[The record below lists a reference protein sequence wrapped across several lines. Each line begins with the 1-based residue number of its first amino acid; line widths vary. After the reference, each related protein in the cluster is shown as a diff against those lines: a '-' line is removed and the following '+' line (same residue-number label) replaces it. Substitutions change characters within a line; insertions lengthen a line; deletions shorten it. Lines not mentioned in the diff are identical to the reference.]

1 MMKTIQFAAGFF
13 MSVFLTLAVPAFAQY
28 DVLLKGGHVID
39 PKNGIDGIMDVAI
52 AAGRI
57 SAVAPEINPS
67 QAKKA
72 IDVRGLYV
80 TPGVVDIHTH
90 LFATTGI
97 PNAWAGD
104 KSVLPDGFSFRSGVT
119 TMVDAGSAGW
129 RNFEQFRQTVID
141 RVKTRVF
148 AFVNIVGLGMVSNFV
163 EQDVK
168 EMNPE
173 QVARIAA
180 KHKDVVVGVKTA
192 HYEGRDWASV
202 DRAVEAGRLANL
214 PVMVD
219 FGFFMAERPFWQL
232 VSQRLRPG
240 DISTHMYRSGVPW
253 IDGNGRLLDYLLQAR
268 ARGVKFDLGHGGGSL
283 VFRNAVPAIQQK
295 FYPDS
300 ISTDLH
306 TDSMNGAMMDF
317 PTVMSKMLAMG
328 MTMAEIVLRSTW
340 MPAEVIHHP
349 ELGHLSVDSP
359 ADVAVWEIAK
369 GEFGYADTS
378 GGKLEGTERVH
389 CEMTLKDGAIVWDW
403 NARGAVDYRTLGPS
417 YGLRD
422 GADYVIVPK

>member
-1 MMKTIQFAAGFF
+1 MNTILPASGFLVFA
-13 MSVFLTLAVPAFAQY
+13 FLALAVPALAQNE
-28 DVLLKGGHVID
+28 VLLKGGHVID
-39 PKNGIDGIMDVAI
+39 PKNRIDGIMDVAI
-52 AAGRI
+52 AAGKI
-57 SAVAPEINPS
+57 TAVAPDIIPD
-67 QAKKA
+67 QAQKV

-80 TPGVVDIHTH
+80 TPGIVDIHTH

-141 RVKTRVF
+141 RVKTRVL

-163 EQDVK
+163 EQEVK

-192 HYEGRDWASV
+192 HYEGRDWTAV
-202 DRAVEAGRLANL
+202 DRAVEAGKLANV

-219 FGFFMAERPFWQL
+219 FGFFMAERPYWQL
-232 VSQRLRPG
+232 VAQRLRPG
-240 DISTHMYRSGVPW
+240 DITTHIYRSGVPW
-253 IDGNGRLLDYLLQAR
+253 IDENGKLLDYLRQAR
-268 ARGVKFDLGHGGGSL
+268 ARSVRFDLGHGGGSF

-306 TDSMNGAMMDF
+306 TGSMNGAMMDF
-317 PTVMSKMLAMG
+317 PTVMSKMLVMG
-328 MTMAEIVLRSTW
+328 MPMAEIVLRSTW

-349 ELGHLSVDSP
+349 ELGHLSVGSA
-359 ADVAVWEIAK
+359 ADVAVWRIAE

-378 GGKLEGTERVH
+378 GGKIEGKQRIN

-422 GADYVIVPK
+422 GADYVIVP

>member
-1 MMKTIQFAAGFF
+1 MNTILPASGFL
-13 MSVFLTLAVPAFAQY
+13 MGVFLALAVPALAQY
-28 DVLLKGGHVID
+28 DLLLKGGHVID
-39 PKNGIDGIMDVAI
+39 PKDRIDGIMDVAI
-52 AAGRI
+52 AAGKI
-57 SAVAPEINPS
+57 TAVAPDINPS
-67 QAKKA
+67 QAHRV

-80 TPGVVDIHTH
+80 TPGIVDIHTH

-97 PNAWAGD
+97 PNGWAGD

-141 RVKTRVF
+141 RVKTRVL

-163 EQDVK
+163 EQEVK

-173 QVARIAA
+173 QAARIAA
-180 KHKDVVVGVKTA
+180 KHKDVVVGIKTA
-192 HYEGRDWASV
+192 HYEGRDWAAV
-202 DRAVEAGRLANL
+202 DRAVEAGKLANV

-219 FGFFMAERPFWQL
+219 FGFFMAERPYWQL
-232 VSQRLRPG
+232 VAQRLRPG
-240 DISTHMYRSGVPW
+240 DITTHIYRSGVPW
-253 IDGNGRLLDYLLQAR
+253 IDENGKLLDYLRQAR
-268 ARGVKFDLGHGGGSL
+268 ARGVKFDLGHGGGSF
-283 VFRNAVPAIQQK
+283 VFRNAVPAVQQK

-306 TDSMNGAMMDF
+306 ADSMNGAMMDF
-317 PTVMSKMLAMG
+317 PTVMSKMLVLG
-328 MTMAEIVLRSTW
+328 MPMAEIVLRSTS
-340 MPAEVIHHP
+340 MPAEVIRRP
-349 ELGHLSVDSP
+349 ELGHLSVGSA
-359 ADVAVWEIAK
+359 ADVAVWRIAE

-378 GGKLEGTERVH
+378 GGRIEGRQRIN
-389 CEMTLKDGAIVWDW
+389 CEMTFKDGAIVWDW

>member
-1 MMKTIQFAAGFF
+1 MTITLGTSGFLVFALLSFA
-13 MSVFLTLAVPAFAQY
+13 LPALAQY
-28 DVLLKGGHVID
+28 DLLLKGGHVLD
-39 PKNGIDGIMDVAI
+39 PKNGIDGAMDVAI
-52 AAGRI
+52 TAGKI
-57 SAVAPEINPS
+57 MAVAPEIDAG
-67 QAKKA
+67 QARKVV
-72 IDVRGLYV
+72 DVRGLYV

-104 KSVLPDGFSFRSGVT
+104 NSVLPDGFSFRSGVT

-141 RVKTRVF
+141 RAKTRVL

-180 KHKDVVVGVKTA
+180 KHKDIVVGVKTA
-192 HYEGRDWASV
+192 HYEGHDWAAV
-202 DRAVEAGRLANL
+202 DHAVEAGKLASI

-219 FGFFMAERPFWQL
+219 FGFFLPERPYWQL
-232 VSQRLRPG
+232 VTQKLRPG

-253 IDGNGRLLDYLLQAR
+253 IDDKGKLLDYLRQAR
-268 ARGVKFDLGHGGGSL
+268 ARGVKFDLGHGGGSF
-283 VFRNAVPAIQQK
+283 VFRNAVPAIHQG

-306 TDSMNGAMMDF
+306 TESMNGAMMDF
-317 PTVMSKMLAMG
+317 PTVMSKLLVIG
-328 MTMAEIVLRSTW
+328 MPWREIVLRSTW
-340 MPAEVIHHP
+340 MPAQVIHHP
-349 ELGHLSVDSP
+349 ELGHLSTGSP
-359 ADVAVWEIAK
+359 ADVAVWKIAE

-378 GGKLEGTERVH
+378 GGKLEGKQRVN

-403 NARGAVDYRTLGPS
+403 NARGAVDYRTLGPT